1 MKPTPHR
8 PAPQRRPA
16 PQAARMERAGHP
28 APQRGAPPDNPRP
41 AAGEA
46 ALPEVAVV
54 AVLGYN

>member
-1 MKPTPHR
+1 MKSTHHQ
-8 PAPQRRPA
+8 PAPQRTPA
-16 PQAARMERAGHP
+16 PQAARMDRAGQP